1 MPYILMCLTHL
12 AMATVGTQIS
22 DTGRCLVRAVA
33 TEWSVPTSE
42 NRFALSQ
49 RGAGIDFR
57 DQY

>member
-12 AMATVGTQIS
+12 AMATVGTQITV
-22 DTGRCLVRAVA
+22 TGRRLVRAVA
-33 TEWSVPTSE
+33 TEWSVPTSQ

-57 DQY
+57 NKY

>member
-12 AMATVGTQIS
+12 TMATVGTQIS
-22 DTGRCLVRAVA
+22 VTGRRLLSAVA
-33 TEWSVPTSE
+33 TEWSVPTSQ

-49 RGAGIDFR
+49 RRVGIDFR